1 MRKATGTVLTYIV
14 LAVCAFISLFP
25 YLWAIL
31 TSLKPEN
38 EVFSPHF
45 LSLPSHLEWSNY
57 AYVFHTTGMA
67 RYLLNTFI
75 VAVANVM
82 GQFVFASM
90 AAYGFARFDFRG
102 KNTIFMMYLSTL
114 MIPNIVTLIPLF
126 IMMKYLGWINTYY
139 ALIAPTVL
147 GTPVSIFLLRQF
159 FMTIPAEIEEAARID
174 GAGVV
179 RVFLQV
185 ILPLSKPI
193 LATLAI
199 ITFVSSWNNFLWPLI
214 VTNTDSMKL
223 VSVGVASFQFQIG
236 AEWNY
241 MMAAST
247 IALLPLLILF
257 VFFQRRIIESI
268 QLTGL
273 K

>member
-1 MRKATGTVLTYIV
+1 MRRVLGISAMYLT
-14 LAVCAFISLFP
+14 LSLGAFISVFP
-25 YLWAIL
+25 YLWAVL

-38 EVFSPHF
+38 EVFTARF
-45 LSLPSHLEWSNY
+45 LSLPSHFEWSNY
-57 AYVFHTTGMA
+57 VHVFEQVNMG
-67 RYLLNTFI
+67 RYLINTVI
-75 VAVANVM
+75 VAVASVL
-82 GQFVFASM
+82 GQLIFGSM
-90 AAYGFARFDFRG
+90 AAYGFSRFEFKG
-102 KNTIFMMYLSTL
+102 KNFIFMLYLSTL

-147 GTPVSIFLLRQF
+147 GTPVGIFLLRQF
-159 FMTIPAEIEEAARID
+159 FLTIPVEIEEAARMD
-174 GAGVV
+174 GAGAI
-179 RVFLQV
+179 RVFVQI

-223 VSVGVASFQFQIG
+223 VSVGIASFQFQMG

-247 IALLPLLILF
+247 IALLPLVILF
-257 VFFQRRIIESI
+257 LLFQRRIIESI